1 MHPPSATSSTGAT
14 STRSREEASEA
25 ANTVVPQPPPFEAV
39 ENRRSSAGNTANGRG
54 LKLFRGLLYTYN
66 TYICT
71 M

>member
-1 MHPPSATSSTGAT
+1 MHPPLLLVALVPLLHD
-14 STRSREEASEA
+14 REEASEA

-39 ENRRSSAGNTANGRG
+39 ENRRSSAGDTANGRG

-66 TYICT
+66 THICT